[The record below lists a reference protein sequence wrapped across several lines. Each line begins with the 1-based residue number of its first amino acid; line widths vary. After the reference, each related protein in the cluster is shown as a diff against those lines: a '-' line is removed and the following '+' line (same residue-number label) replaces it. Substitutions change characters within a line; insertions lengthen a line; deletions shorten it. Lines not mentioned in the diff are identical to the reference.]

1 MCFLCNEYER
11 KKQFLQLDRVN
22 ILKQNQY
29 YNQ

>member
-1 MCFLCNEYER
+1 MCFLCNENER
-11 KKQFLQLDRVN
+11 KKPFLLLDRVN